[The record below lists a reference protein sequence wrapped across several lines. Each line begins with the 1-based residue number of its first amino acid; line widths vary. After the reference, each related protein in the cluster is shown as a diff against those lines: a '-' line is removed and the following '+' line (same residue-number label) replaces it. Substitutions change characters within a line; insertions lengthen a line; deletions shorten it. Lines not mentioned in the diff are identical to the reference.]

1 MIKLIYRTIAR
12 SRFERAFAATLPA
25 CRKAVERATRQ
36 HRRPDAKAVQAQ
48 REALHRALAHG
59 REARA

>member
-1 MIKLIYRTIAR
+1 MFGAIRRIITR
-12 SRFERAFAATLPA
+12 SRFEHAFSATLPA
-25 CRKAVERATRQ
+25 CRDAVSRAARQ

-59 REARA
+59 RGMRA

>member
-1 MIKLIYRTIAR
+1 MFGAIRRIITR
-12 SRFERAFAATLPA
+12 SRFEHAFSATLPA
-25 CRKAVERATRQ
+25 CRDAVSRATRQ

-59 REARA
+59 RKAGA

>member
-1 MIKLIYRTIAR
+1 MIKLIYRTITR

-25 CRKAVERATRQ
+25 YRAAVSRAARQ
-36 HRRPDAKAVQAQ
+36 HRKPDQKAIQAQ

>member
-1 MIKLIYRTIAR
+1 MFAALRRLITR
-12 SRFERAFAATLPA
+12 SRFEHAFSATLPA
-25 CRKAVERATRQ
+25 CRAAVSRATRQ

-59 REARA
+59 RRAGA